1 MARAR
6 ISKPKVRSGCFTCKS
21 RRVKCDEA
29 KPVCL
34 RCIRAG
40 RECAGYPDSLS
51 YRLQVAPANDSI
63 STYNIPFKV
72 PGSQA
77 DRQLLHYYCSQVAL
91 SLASYSDPSL
101 WTELILQRCH
111 HQPVVRNALVALSSL
126 HKDFQCEAPP
136 VVDELKRAHRLVA
149 SPASLTM
156 IAKSHRQLARYLSRP
171 DASADVALICS
182 VIYFICEALLG
193 DSQQAIWHLD
203 RGLVLLK
210 RSQLSGNFD
219 ATSSDDPLVPRLTS
233 LFEQLDCQACT
244 FDDQRAPILVLS
256 PPPELNDR
264 ASIVPEQILDLGH
277 AELILIKLQNRV
289 FHHLVSSVIFKGK
302 PLKDLP
308 QSLIQERL
316 LLVADLQHYGDLLD
330 VFAEWVGYSTES
342 PPSHSGGFDE
352 RSRQQWKRYLLLRI
366 NYHTFYH
373 LIKDCSMDFSLNTGV
388 PSAPTSEMIANI
400 KSDLE
405 MDLKIASDA
414 VSWILPRT
422 TTPQRTYTL
431 SSHLIAVIYFVGA
444 KTTSATTRHKA
455 FELLAHPSL
464 SHSRDGLWDA
474 QTASFFL
481 TKMTRKIR
489 RGPTLISLTTSG
501 MQSKY
506 DESSVQHPDQLPI
519 ANCKGW
525 SINLALSIR
534 RSRRCP
540 RPD

>member
-1 MARAR
+1 M
-6 ISKPKVRSGCFTCKS
+6 
-21 RRVKCDEA
+21 
-29 KPVCL
+29 
-34 RCIRAG
+34 
-40 RECAGYPDSLS
+40 
-51 YRLQVAPANDSI
+51 
-63 STYNIPFKV
+63 
-72 PGSQA
+72 
-77 DRQLLHYYCSQVAL
+77 
-91 SLASYSDPSL
+91 SLASYSDQSL

-126 HKDFQCEAPP
+126 YRDFQCEEPSLVHDVKNAQ
-136 VVDELKRAHRLVA
+136 RLVA

-171 DASADVALICS
+171 DASADVALVCS
-182 VIYFICEALLG
+182 IIYFICEALLG

-210 RSQLSGNFD
+210 RSQNSGTF
-219 ATSSDDPLVPRLTS
+219 AAASSDDPLVPRLTT

-256 PPPELNDR
+256 SPPELSGV
-264 ASIVPEQILDLGH
+264 APIVPDQILDLDH
-277 AELILIKLQNRV
+277 AELILIKLQNKV

-302 PLKDLP
+302 LLSELP

-316 LLVADLQHYGDLLD
+316 LLVADLRHYGDLLD
-330 VFAEWVGYSTES
+330 VFAEWVGYSTER
-342 PPSHSGGFDE
+342 PPLHTGGLDE

-366 NYHTFYH
+366 NYHTFHH
-373 LIKDCSMDFSLNTGV
+373 LIKDCSMDFSVSTGKTSAT
-388 PSAPTSEMIANI
+388 PSEVIANI
-400 KSDLE
+400 KLDLE
-405 MDLKIASDA
+405 KDLKIAADA
-414 VSWILPRT
+414 VSLVLPRT
-422 TTPQRTYTL
+422 TTPQRVYTL

-444 KTTSATTRHKA
+444 KTTSPITRHKA
-455 FELLAHPSL
+455 FELLAHPAL

-489 RGPTLISLTTSG
+489 RGPALISLTTAG
-501 MQSKY
+501 TQVKY
-506 DESSVQHPDQLPI
+506 DESYLQPPDQLPI

-540 RPD
+540 KPD